1 MTKNSRSD
9 AYAASGVDIT
19 AGYKAVQLMK
29 EHVGRTVTDG
39 VMSDVGGFGGLFLS
53 VHQKWLWKGTDA
65 GSGIEDPYKTVR
77 KRFVHDAPLVY
88 TVTPAV
94 GYRGRHLAFMGEFGL
109 GDEKSVNVRTSFMW

>member
-1 MTKNSRSD
+1 MGS
-9 AYAASGVDIT
+9 
-19 AGYKAVQLMK
+19 
-29 EHVGRTVTDG
+29 
-39 VMSDVGGFGGLFLS
+39 FGGLFLS

-65 GSGIEDPYKTVR
+65 GSNIEDPYKTVR

-88 TVTPAV
+88 TVIPAV